1 MALIPLICLSI
12 PYVNT
17 PADKSLMSSNTL
29 ALPTTSVKLSIGEIA
44 VDVGE
49 LPCGIVNLQDFVKVL
64 L

>member
-1 MALIPLICLSI
+1 MALMLYIRMSI

-29 ALPTTSVKLSIGEIA
+29 ALPTTSVKLNIGEFL

-49 LPCGIVNLQDFVKVL
+49 LPCGIDKIGDFIKVL

>member
-1 MALIPLICLSI
+1 MALMLYIRMSI

-29 ALPTTSVKLSIGEIA
+29 ALPTTSVKLNIGEFL

-49 LPCGIVNLQDFVKVL
+49 LPCGIGEFTRFR
-64 L
+64 

>member
-1 MALIPLICLSI
+1 MALMLYIRMSI

-44 VDVGE
+44 KDVGE
-49 LPCGIVNLQDFVKVL
+49 LPCGIDKIGDFIKVML
-64 L
+64 